1 MNIDQR
7 TIGIRSIA
15 IIFFFLFISDDYF
28 LRSSAEFVHRRMT
41 ILSSDF
47 FSRWWFRVAPKKW
60 ASQQHRTS
68 RRRRAWITFR
78 GLELLIFV
86 ICFYSSRLWLWR
98 MSQCTVGTTKIKK
111 SRETN
116 GKCADMSASVVWVAR
131 QDTFASLLCVML
143 FYYDFVCCFFGL
155 RAVFH
160 TILKQISW
168 CHFVSHIFSVRLWH
182 CVAKRCALRSSC
194 NILRTFSPHSTHLV
208 CGVWVCA
215 AIVSSHIFHTFAM
228 QWQKRHTKCSS
239 RVNGCDR
246 VLFVIKTKYTSFLH
260 FTFQRNS
267 MSWRTQLASIENSVL
282 ENFHEV
288 SKWFDRFFEIFF
300 ANAKIFLHQACAEYI
315 DPELWTKRRWR
326 NSTKQMITFWLV
338 SGDGRRLRK

>member
-1 MNIDQR
+1 
-7 TIGIRSIA
+7 
-15 IIFFFLFISDDYF
+15 
-28 LRSSAEFVHRRMT
+28 MT

-182 CVAKRCALRSSC
+182 CVAERCALRSSC

-267 MSWRTQLASIENSVL
+267 MSCQHREFRTRKFSRSFAMIWSIL
-282 ENFHEV
+282 RNF
-288 SKWFDRFFEIFF
+288 
-300 ANAKIFLHQACAEYI
+300 
-315 DPELWTKRRWR
+315 
-326 NSTKQMITFWLV
+326 
-338 SGDGRRLRK
+338 LRKCKDFLAPSLCRIYRSRTVNKAPLTQQHQTDDHILACFRRDVRRPRK